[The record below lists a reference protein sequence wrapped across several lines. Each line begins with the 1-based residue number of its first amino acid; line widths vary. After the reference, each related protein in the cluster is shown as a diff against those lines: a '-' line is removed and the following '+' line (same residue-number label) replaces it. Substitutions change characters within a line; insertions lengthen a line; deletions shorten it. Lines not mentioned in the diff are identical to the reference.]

1 MAKKISIALISILC
15 LVGVTAFSFGSQNE
29 DARVVLSTIYFKN
42 GSADLNPKY
51 DRDLRKVLSV
61 LSTNPTSGLQ
71 MEAYND
77 NRGAAEKNREISQKR
92 AQAVR
97 QWFLKKGVNAGRL
110 MIKSPGD
117 SAAAA
122 QNDTAKGDSGNQR
135 VEIVKVLLKL
145 PVAHF
150 PAARYEFAP
159 IVEGQ
164 QVSHNFVIQNKG
176 TALLEV
182 QRVKTDWGC
191 TAVSFTR
198 QIPPGGEGQ
207 ITLKVN
213 TKGYGGRKLHKGATV
228 HTNDKRH
235 PKLKLSIFGD
245 VEKFVTIQPRQIRLR
260 GYTGEHPKK
269 KVTIIPL
276 EKYPFKILKVHA
288 KNGKDIR
295 FQLNE
300 EKNATGIQ
308 YALTIEN
315 QRLEKGRYF
324 DIITLETDS
333 KIKPT
338 LSVRVYG
345 DIKSRTEEEKKK
357 NQ

>member
-1 MAKKISIALISILC
+1 M
-15 LVGVTAFSFGSQNE
+15 
-29 DARVVLSTIYFKN
+29 
-42 GSADLNPKY
+42 
-51 DRDLRKVLSV
+51 
-61 LSTNPTSGLQ
+61 
-71 MEAYND
+71 
-77 NRGAAEKNREISQKR
+77 
-92 AQAVR
+92 
-97 QWFLKKGVNAGRL
+97 
-110 MIKSPGD
+110 
-117 SAAAA
+117 
-122 QNDTAKGDSGNQR
+122 
-135 VEIVKVLLKL
+135 
-145 PVAHF
+145 
-150 PAARYEFAP
+150 
-159 IVEGQ
+159 
-164 QVSHNFVIQNKG
+164 
-176 TALLEV
+176 
-182 QRVKTDWGC
+182 
-191 TAVSFTR
+191 
-198 QIPPGGEGQ
+198 
-207 ITLKVN
+207 
-213 TKGYGGRKLHKGATV
+213 
-228 HTNDKRH
+228 
-235 PKLKLSIFGD
+235 
-245 VEKFVTIQPRQIRLR
+245 R

>member
-1 MAKKISIALISILC
+1 M
-15 LVGVTAFSFGSQNE
+15 
-29 DARVVLSTIYFKN
+29 
-42 GSADLNPKY
+42 
-51 DRDLRKVLSV
+51 
-61 LSTNPTSGLQ
+61 
-71 MEAYND
+71 
-77 NRGAAEKNREISQKR
+77 
-92 AQAVR
+92 
-97 QWFLKKGVNAGRL
+97 
-110 MIKSPGD
+110 
-117 SAAAA
+117 
-122 QNDTAKGDSGNQR
+122 
-135 VEIVKVLLKL
+135 
-145 PVAHF
+145 
-150 PAARYEFAP
+150 
-159 IVEGQ
+159 
-164 QVSHNFVIQNKG
+164 
-176 TALLEV
+176 
-182 QRVKTDWGC
+182 
-191 TAVSFTR
+191 
-198 QIPPGGEGQ
+198 
-207 ITLKVN
+207 
-213 TKGYGGRKLHKGATV
+213 
-228 HTNDKRH
+228 
-235 PKLKLSIFGD
+235 
-245 VEKFVTIQPRQIRLR
+245 R

-345 DIKSRTEEEKKK
+345 DIKSRPEKEKKK

>member
-1 MAKKISIALISILC
+1 
-15 LVGVTAFSFGSQNE
+15 
-29 DARVVLSTIYFKN
+29 
-42 GSADLNPKY
+42 
-51 DRDLRKVLSV
+51 
-61 LSTNPTSGLQ
+61 
-71 MEAYND
+71 
-77 NRGAAEKNREISQKR
+77 
-92 AQAVR
+92 
-97 QWFLKKGVNAGRL
+97 
-110 MIKSPGD
+110 
-117 SAAAA
+117 
-122 QNDTAKGDSGNQR
+122 
-135 VEIVKVLLKL
+135 
-145 PVAHF
+145 
-150 PAARYEFAP
+150 
-159 IVEGQ
+159 
-164 QVSHNFVIQNKG
+164 
-176 TALLEV
+176 
-182 QRVKTDWGC
+182 
-191 TAVSFTR
+191 
-198 QIPPGGEGQ
+198 
-207 ITLKVN
+207 
-213 TKGYGGRKLHKGATV
+213 
-228 HTNDKRH
+228 
-235 PKLKLSIFGD
+235 
-245 VEKFVTIQPRQIRLR
+245 LR

>member
-1 MAKKISIALISILC
+1 
-15 LVGVTAFSFGSQNE
+15 
-29 DARVVLSTIYFKN
+29 
-42 GSADLNPKY
+42 
-51 DRDLRKVLSV
+51 
-61 LSTNPTSGLQ
+61 
-71 MEAYND
+71 
-77 NRGAAEKNREISQKR
+77 
-92 AQAVR
+92 
-97 QWFLKKGVNAGRL
+97 
-110 MIKSPGD
+110 
-117 SAAAA
+117 
-122 QNDTAKGDSGNQR
+122 
-135 VEIVKVLLKL
+135 
-145 PVAHF
+145 
-150 PAARYEFAP
+150 
-159 IVEGQ
+159 
-164 QVSHNFVIQNKG
+164 
-176 TALLEV
+176 
-182 QRVKTDWGC
+182 
-191 TAVSFTR
+191 
-198 QIPPGGEGQ
+198 
-207 ITLKVN
+207 
-213 TKGYGGRKLHKGATV
+213 
-228 HTNDKRH
+228 
-235 PKLKLSIFGD
+235 
-245 VEKFVTIQPRQIRLR
+245 LR

-345 DIKSRTEEEKKK
+345 DIKSRPEKEKKK